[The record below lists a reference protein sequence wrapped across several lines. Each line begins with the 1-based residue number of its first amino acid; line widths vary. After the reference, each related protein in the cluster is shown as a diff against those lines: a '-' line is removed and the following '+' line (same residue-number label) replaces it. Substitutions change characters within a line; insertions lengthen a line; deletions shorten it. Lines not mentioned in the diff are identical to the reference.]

1 MTISSAQERYLHLV
15 RLAWDLRQLG
25 MGVRIEL
32 PASGEEPYVAL
43 WRESGALR
51 VLALARGKKWVF
63 AWGRG
68 RTQWIAALDEDAVRR
83 TCEAAT
89 R

>member
-1 MTISSAQERYLHLV
+1 MTISSAQEQYLHLV
-15 RLAWDLRQLG
+15 RLAWDLRRLG

-32 PASGEEPYVAL
+32 PASEEPYVAVL
-43 WRESGALR
+43 RESGALR

-63 AWGRG
+63 MWGRG
-68 RTQWIAALDEDAVRR
+68 RSQWIAALDEDAVRHIH
-83 TCEAAT
+83 EAAT